1 MGNVASQHHDDKY
14 NRDHDIHARSLDERL
29 NHGEINHD
37 KHMSASRTPRTSVD
51 NGKRGGRGSVDESH
65 AARRSIDLSTRTSL
79 PGKLLA
85 TDINVNR
92 DMADREVGGLI

>member
-1 MGNVASQHHDDKY
+1 MPAL
-14 NRDHDIHARSLDERL
+14 A
-29 NHGEINHD
+29 
-37 KHMSASRTPRTSVD
+37 
-51 NGKRGGRGSVDESH
+51 KRRRRGSVDESH

-92 DMADREVGGLI
+92 DMVDREVGGLI